1 MKKITWLL
9 SLAIL
14 MVSCKK
20 DVLTE
25 STPNYVKVTLLD
37 SSNAKVWIEVRPE
50 KTQPYYSNGF
60 SGAYSTNATKVSTFN
75 YNDTFWGL
83 IFNQSKSLQLFKFYV
98 VKNGIKID
106 TQLRQN
112 AGVFGYDAKNGDEY
126 IFVIKDN

>member
-50 KTQPYYSNGF
+50 KTQPYYLNGF

-75 YNDTFWGL
+75 YNDTFGGL